1 MLTASESRASREGK
15 ASSLSLKNKTN
26 IAFFAALITL
36 GVIGWF
42 SVQGNRSTKEKD
54 HLVSHARDILEAS
67 ELLRSHI
74 SGAAA
79 ARRAYTLW
87 SELNQVDAF
96 NLASKSALADFATL
110 RKLKADSTEE
120 ESSSLTRMEALM
132 KARLSLLKASVEMH
146 QKGGDDRKQ
155 QDAVDNQSTKLST
168 QFTELLDVF
177 ERSQRDLL
185 KQHSAAAEASYQR
198 EIRINTFLGVS
209 VFLFL
214 MLTLGLLNREL

>member
-1 MLTASESRASREGK
+1 LT
-15 ASSLSLKNKTN
+15 LKNKTN

-36 GVIGWF
+36 GIIGWF
-42 SVQGNRSTKEKD
+42 SLQGNRNADEKD

-74 SGAAA
+74 YGAAA

-87 SELNQVDAF
+87 GNSTQIDAF
-96 NLASKSALADFATL
+96 NLASKAALADFATL
-110 RKLKADSTEE
+110 HKLKADATEE
-120 ESSSLTRMEALM
+120 ESSSLTQMEALM

-146 QKGGDDRKQ
+146 QKTGDDRKQ

-177 ERSQRDLL
+177 DRSQRDLL
-185 KQHSAAAEASYQR
+185 QQQLPAGHKDKCISGYFRFFILDAYAWASQP
-198 EIRINTFLGVS
+198 
-209 VFLFL
+209 
-214 MLTLGLLNREL
+214 